1 MELSAL
7 GIPLEPLRYIWLIAF
22 IVYIGLCI
30 VPAITHPATISTEK
44 AKELYIARYGSPVN
58 NAMRYAERRSLEG
71 NPLPKHKLRSNL
83 TRARK
88 EIDSVYGISSIEA
101 WFHVLM
107 YVWACLVARSIFRL
121 YTDIAHNGI
130 LLPALLLPFYMVF
143 VGARSGRRTWRK
155 ARSIDTDDVT
165 AGLPQIYSA
174 ALMRLNIFA
183 VPNGAHPQAK
193 PVRAKNDFYVETHFV
208 LVVALIVF
216 FYSLVGWTILG
227 VRPMPIG
234 GASITLAIVATVT
247 AVTRWVHMRRYL
259 LFNPDSFYIG
269 RLFLPAKK
277 YSYPDIVEFCVFPK
291 NPEQIKPTFYE
302 PSQWQI
308 EIKVPSKIP
317 PNLAK
322 RMPWLRRHIV
332 AVHDERVV
340 CLTSQVAFYLEQ
352 ERWADLRSPA
362 DREKLAEY
370 FTNGNIVCT
379 SLGYKP
385 VSEKPHV
392 ASACYEKT
400 SESELLLAD
409 HFIRFFFARGAQLG
423 KIHLDSHYIED
434 LCRPIMIALIFRA
447 S

>member
-7 GIPLEPLRYIWLIAF
+7 GIPLEPVRYIWLIAF

-44 AKELYIARYGSPVN
+44 AKELYIARYGSPIN

-155 ARSIDTDDVT
+155 ARSIDTDDIT

-174 ALMRLNIFA
+174 ALMRLNVFA
-183 VPNGAHPQAK
+183 APKEAHPQAK

-208 LVVALIVF
+208 LVLALIVF
-216 FYSLVGWTILG
+216 FYSLVGWTVLG
-227 VRPMPIG
+227 VQPMPVG
-234 GASITLAIVATVT
+234 GASITLAIVTTVT
-247 AVTRWVHMRRYL
+247 AVTRWVHMRRFL
-259 LFNPDSFYIG
+259 LFNPDSFYVG

-277 YSYPDIVEFCVFPK
+277 YSYPDIEEFCVFPK

-308 EIKVPSKIP
+308 EIKVQSFIP

-322 RMPWLRRHIV
+322 RMPWLCRHIV

-385 VSEKPHV
+385 VSE
-392 ASACYEKT
+392 EQ
-400 SESELLLAD
+400 E
-409 HFIRFFFARGAQLG
+409 
-423 KIHLDSHYIED
+423 
-434 LCRPIMIALIFRA
+434 
-447 S
+447 

>member
-7 GIPLEPLRYIWLIAF
+7 GIPLEPVRYIWLIAF

-30 VPAITHPATISTEK
+30 VPAITHPATISREK

-88 EIDSVYGISSIEA
+88 EIDSILGISSIEA

-155 ARSIDTDDVT
+155 ARSIDTDDIT

-174 ALMRLNIFA
+174 ALMRLNVFA
-183 VPNGAHPQAK
+183 APKEAHPQAK

-208 LVVALIVF
+208 LVLALIVF
-216 FYSLVGWTILG
+216 FYSLVGWTVLG
-227 VRPMPIG
+227 VQPMPVG
-234 GASITLAIVATVT
+234 GASITLAIVTTVT
-247 AVTRWVHMRRYL
+247 AVTRWVHMRRFL
-259 LFNPDSFYIG
+259 LFNPDSFYVG

-277 YSYPDIVEFCVFPK
+277 YSYPDIEEFCVFPK

-370 FTNGNIVCT
+370 FTNGNVVCT

-385 VSEKPHV
+385 VREEQ
-392 ASACYEKT
+392 A
-400 SESELLLAD
+400 
-409 HFIRFFFARGAQLG
+409 
-423 KIHLDSHYIED
+423 
-434 LCRPIMIALIFRA
+434 
-447 S
+447 

>member
-1 MELSAL
+1 MDLAAL
-7 GIPLEPLRYIWLIAF
+7 GLPLEQVRNVWLIAF

-155 ARSIDTDDVT
+155 ARSIDTDDIT

-174 ALMRLNIFA
+174 ALMRLNVFA
-183 VPNGAHPQAK
+183 APQEAHPQAK

-208 LVVALIVF
+208 LVLALIVF
-216 FYSLVGWTILG
+216 FYSLVGWTVLG
-227 VRPMPIG
+227 VQPMPIG
-234 GASITLAIVATVT
+234 GASITLAIVTTVT
-247 AVTRWVHMRRYL
+247 AVTRWVPMRRYL
-259 LFNPDSFYIG
+259 LFNPDSFYVG

-277 YSYPDIVEFCVFPK
+277 YSYPDIEEFCVFPK

-385 VSEKPHV
+385 VSEEP
-392 ASACYEKT
+392 EK
-400 SESELLLAD
+400 
-409 HFIRFFFARGAQLG
+409 
-423 KIHLDSHYIED
+423 
-434 LCRPIMIALIFRA
+434 
-447 S
+447 

>member
-1 MELSAL
+1 MELNAL
-7 GIPLEPLRYIWLIAF
+7 GIPLEPVRYIWLIAF
-22 IVYIGLCI
+22 IVYIGLCV

-155 ARSIDTDDVT
+155 ARSIDTDDMT

-174 ALMRLNIFA
+174 ALMRLNVFA
-183 VPNGAHPQAK
+183 APQEAHPQAK

-208 LVVALIVF
+208 LVLALIVF
-216 FYSLVGWTILG
+216 FYSLVGWTVLG
-227 VRPMPIG
+227 VQPMPIG

-302 PSQWQI
+302 PPQWQI

-385 VSEKPHV
+385 INEEQP
-392 ASACYEKT
+392 
-400 SESELLLAD
+400 
-409 HFIRFFFARGAQLG
+409 
-423 KIHLDSHYIED
+423 
-434 LCRPIMIALIFRA
+434 
-447 S
+447 

>member
-7 GIPLEPLRYIWLIAF
+7 GMPLEPVRYIWLIAF
-22 IVYIGLCI
+22 IVYIGLCV
-30 VPAITHPATISTEK
+30 VPAITHPATITTEK

-277 YSYPDIVEFCVFPK
+277 YSYPDIEEFCVFPK

-308 EIKVPSKIP
+308 EIKVPSFIP

-385 VSEKPHV
+385 VSEEPEEQ
-392 ASACYEKT
+392 S
-400 SESELLLAD
+400 
-409 HFIRFFFARGAQLG
+409 
-423 KIHLDSHYIED
+423 
-434 LCRPIMIALIFRA
+434 
-447 S
+447 

>member
-1 MELSAL
+1 MELSAF

-155 ARSIDTDDVT
+155 ARSIDTDDMT
-165 AGLPQIYSA
+165 AGLPQIYST
-174 ALMRLNIFA
+174 ALMRLNVFA

-208 LVVALIVF
+208 LVLALIVF
-216 FYSLVGWTILG
+216 FYSLVGWTVLG
-227 VRPMPIG
+227 VQPMPIG

-385 VSEKPHV
+385 INEEQP
-392 ASACYEKT
+392 
-400 SESELLLAD
+400 
-409 HFIRFFFARGAQLG
+409 
-423 KIHLDSHYIED
+423 
-434 LCRPIMIALIFRA
+434 
-447 S
+447 

>member
-1 MELSAL
+1 MDLAAL
-7 GIPLEPLRYIWLIAF
+7 GLPMEQVRNVWLIAF

-30 VPAITHPATISTEK
+30 VPAITHPATISREK
-44 AKELYIARYGSPVN
+44 AKELYIARYGSPIN

-155 ARSIDTDDVT
+155 ARSIDTDDMT

-174 ALMRLNIFA
+174 ALMRLNLFA

-216 FYSLVGWTILG
+216 FYSLVGWTVLG
-227 VRPMPIG
+227 VQPMPIG
-234 GASITLAIVATVT
+234 GASITLAIVTTVT
-247 AVTRWVHMRRYL
+247 AVTRWVYMRRYL

-277 YSYPDIVEFCVFPK
+277 YRYPDIVEFCVFPK

-322 RMPWLRRHIV
+322 RMPWLCRHIV

-370 FTNGNIVCT
+370 FTNGNVVCT

-385 VSEKPHV
+385 VSEEQ
-392 ASACYEKT
+392 A
-400 SESELLLAD
+400 
-409 HFIRFFFARGAQLG
+409 
-423 KIHLDSHYIED
+423 
-434 LCRPIMIALIFRA
+434 
-447 S
+447 

>member
-7 GIPLEPLRYIWLIAF
+7 GIPLEPVRYIWLIAF

-30 VPAITHPATISTEK
+30 VPAITHPATISREK

-155 ARSIDTDDVT
+155 ARSIDTDDMT

-174 ALMRLNIFA
+174 ALMRLNVFA
-183 VPNGAHPQAK
+183 APQEAHPQAK

-208 LVVALIVF
+208 LVLALIVF
-216 FYSLVGWTILG
+216 FYSLVGWTVLG
-227 VRPMPIG
+227 VQPMPIG

-385 VSEKPHV
+385 INEEQP
-392 ASACYEKT
+392 
-400 SESELLLAD
+400 
-409 HFIRFFFARGAQLG
+409 
-423 KIHLDSHYIED
+423 
-434 LCRPIMIALIFRA
+434 
-447 S
+447 

>member
-7 GIPLEPLRYIWLIAF
+7 GIPLEPVRYIWLIAF
-22 IVYIGLCI
+22 IVYIGLCV

-88 EIDSVYGISSIEA
+88 EIDSIFGVSSIEA

-155 ARSIDTDDVT
+155 ARSIDTDDIT
-165 AGLPQIYSA
+165 AGLPQIYST
-174 ALMRLNIFA
+174 ALMRLNVFA
-183 VPNGAHPQAK
+183 APKEAHPQAK
-193 PVRAKNDFYVETHFV
+193 PVRAKNDFYIETHFV
-208 LVVALIVF
+208 LVLALIVF

-234 GASITLAIVATVT
+234 GASITLAIVTTVT
-247 AVTRWVHMRRYL
+247 VVTRWVYMRRYL

-308 EIKVPSKIP
+308 EIKVPFFIP

-322 RMPWLRRHIV
+322 HMPWLRRHIV

-370 FTNGNIVCT
+370 FINGNVVCT

-385 VSEKPHV
+385 VSEEQ
-392 ASACYEKT
+392 A
-400 SESELLLAD
+400 
-409 HFIRFFFARGAQLG
+409 
-423 KIHLDSHYIED
+423 
-434 LCRPIMIALIFRA
+434 
-447 S
+447 

>member
-7 GIPLEPLRYIWLIAF
+7 GIPLEPVRYIWLIAF
-22 IVYIGLCI
+22 LLYLVVCVAVDIAYS
-30 VPAITHPATISTEK
+30 STLS
-44 AKELYIARYGSPVN
+44 KEEARRLHVFYKGSPVDK
-58 NAMRYAERRSLEG
+58 AMRYAERRSLDG
-71 NPLPKHKLRSNL
+71 DPLPKHKLRSNL

-88 EIDSVYGISSIEA
+88 ELDSISGVSKFEA
-101 WFHVLM
+101 WMRAVM
-107 YVWACLVARSIFRL
+107 YVWACFVARSIFLL
-121 YTDIAHNGI
+121 YKDIARDGI
-130 LLPALLLPFYMVF
+130 LLPALILPFYMVYL
-143 VGARSGRRTWRK
+143 GACWSRFTWRSS
-155 ARSIDTDDVT
+155 RYFNLDNHT
-165 AGLPQIYSA
+165 AGMPRALGEMLNRVDAFFTPQD
-174 ALMRLNIFA
+174 
-183 VPNGAHPQAK
+183 AHPQAK

-208 LVVALIVF
+208 LVLALIVF
-216 FYSLVGWTILG
+216 FYSLVGWTVLG
-227 VRPMPIG
+227 VQPMPIG
-234 GASITLAIVATVT
+234 GASITLAIVTTVT

-277 YSYPDIVEFCVFPK
+277 YSYPDIEEFCVFPK

-308 EIKVPSKIP
+308 EIKVPSRIP

-385 VSEKPHV
+385 VSKEQ
-392 ASACYEKT
+392 A
-400 SESELLLAD
+400 
-409 HFIRFFFARGAQLG
+409 
-423 KIHLDSHYIED
+423 
-434 LCRPIMIALIFRA
+434 
-447 S
+447 

>member
-22 IVYIGLCI
+22 LLYLVVCVAVDIAYS
-30 VPAITHPATISTEK
+30 STMS
-44 AKELYIARYGSPVN
+44 KEEARRLHVFYKGSPVDK
-58 NAMRYAERRSLEG
+58 AMRYAERRSLDG
-71 NPLPKHKLRSNL
+71 DPLPKHKLRSNL

-385 VSEKPHV
+385 INEEQP
-392 ASACYEKT
+392 
-400 SESELLLAD
+400 
-409 HFIRFFFARGAQLG
+409 
-423 KIHLDSHYIED
+423 
-434 LCRPIMIALIFRA
+434 
-447 S
+447 

>member
-22 IVYIGLCI
+22 LLYLVVCVAVDIAYS
-30 VPAITHPATISTEK
+30 STMS
-44 AKELYIARYGSPVN
+44 KEEARRLHVFYKGSPVDK
-58 NAMRYAERRSLEG
+58 AMRYAERRSLDG
-71 NPLPKHKLRSNL
+71 DPLPKHKLRSNL

-88 EIDSVYGISSIEA
+88 ELDSISGVSKFEA
-101 WFHVLM
+101 WMHAVM
-107 YVWACLVARSIFRL
+107 YVWACVIARSIFRL

-155 ARSIDTDDVT
+155 ARSIDTDDMT

-174 ALMRLNIFA
+174 ALMRLNLFA

-193 PVRAKNDFYVETHFV
+193 PVRAKNDFYVEAHFV

-216 FYSLVGWTILG
+216 FYSLVGWTVLG
-227 VRPMPIG
+227 VQPMPIG
-234 GASITLAIVATVT
+234 GASITLAIVTTVT
-247 AVTRWVHMRRYL
+247 AVTRWVYMRRYL

-277 YSYPDIVEFCVFPK
+277 YSYPDIEEFCVFPK

-308 EIKVPSKIP
+308 EIKVPSRIP
-317 PNLAK
+317 PNLAQ

-352 ERWADLRSPA
+352 KRWADLRSPA

-385 VSEKPHV
+385 VSEEP
-392 ASACYEKT
+392 EK
-400 SESELLLAD
+400 
-409 HFIRFFFARGAQLG
+409 
-423 KIHLDSHYIED
+423 
-434 LCRPIMIALIFRA
+434 
-447 S
+447 

>member
-30 VPAITHPATISTEK
+30 VPAITHPATISREK
-44 AKELYIARYGSPVN
+44 AKELYIARYGSPIN

-155 ARSIDTDDVT
+155 ARSIDTDDMT

-174 ALMRLNIFA
+174 ALMRLNLFA
-183 VPNGAHPQAK
+183 APKEAHPQAK
-193 PVRAKNDFYVETHFV
+193 PVRAKNDFYIETHFV
-208 LVVALIVF
+208 LVLALIVF
-216 FYSLVGWTILG
+216 FYSLVGWTVLG
-227 VRPMPIG
+227 VQPMPIG
-234 GASITLAIVATVT
+234 GASITLAIVTTVT

-259 LFNPDSFYIG
+259 LFNPDSFYVG

-277 YSYPDIVEFCVFPK
+277 YSYPDIEEFCVFPK
-291 NPEQIKPTFYE
+291 NPEQIKTTFYE

-308 EIKVPSKIP
+308 EIKVPSRIP

-370 FTNGNIVCT
+370 FTNGNVVCT

-385 VSEKPHV
+385 VSEEQ
-392 ASACYEKT
+392 A
-400 SESELLLAD
+400 
-409 HFIRFFFARGAQLG
+409 
-423 KIHLDSHYIED
+423 
-434 LCRPIMIALIFRA
+434 
-447 S
+447 

>member
-7 GIPLEPLRYIWLIAF
+7 GIPLEPVRYIWLIAF

-30 VPAITHPATISTEK
+30 VPAITHPATISREK

-83 TRARK
+83 IRARK

-130 LLPALLLPFYMVF
+130 LLPALILPFYMVF

-155 ARSIDTDDVT
+155 ARSIDTDDIT

-174 ALMRLNIFA
+174 ALMRLNVFA
-183 VPNGAHPQAK
+183 APQEAHPQAK

-208 LVVALIVF
+208 LVLALIVF
-216 FYSLVGWTILG
+216 FYSLVGWTVLG
-227 VRPMPIG
+227 VQPMPIG
-234 GASITLAIVATVT
+234 GASITLAIVTTVT

-277 YSYPDIVEFCVFPK
+277 YSYPDIEEFCVFPK

-308 EIKVPSKIP
+308 EIKVPSRIP

-370 FTNGNIVCT
+370 FTNSNIVCT

-385 VSEKPHV
+385 VSKEQ
-392 ASACYEKT
+392 A
-400 SESELLLAD
+400 
-409 HFIRFFFARGAQLG
+409 
-423 KIHLDSHYIED
+423 
-434 LCRPIMIALIFRA
+434 
-447 S
+447 

>member
-1 MELSAL
+1 MDLAAL
-7 GIPLEPLRYIWLIAF
+7 GLPMEQVRNVWLIAF

-30 VPAITHPATISTEK
+30 VPAITHPATITTEK

-58 NAMRYAERRSLEG
+58 KAMRYAERRSLEG

-83 TRARK
+83 IRARK

-107 YVWACLVARSIFRL
+107 YVWACVVARSIFRL

-155 ARSIDTDDVT
+155 ARSIDADDIT

-208 LVVALIVF
+208 LVLALIVF

-234 GASITLAIVATVT
+234 GASITLAIVTTVT

-277 YSYPDIVEFCVFPK
+277 YSYPDIEEFCVFPK

-308 EIKVPSKIP
+308 EIKVPSRIP
-317 PNLAK
+317 PNLAQ

-385 VSEKPHV
+385 VSEEQ
-392 ASACYEKT
+392 A
-400 SESELLLAD
+400 
-409 HFIRFFFARGAQLG
+409 
-423 KIHLDSHYIED
+423 
-434 LCRPIMIALIFRA
+434 
-447 S
+447 

>member
-7 GIPLEPLRYIWLIAF
+7 GIPLEPVRYIWLIAF
-22 IVYIGLCI
+22 IVYIGLCV
-30 VPAITHPATISTEK
+30 VPAITHPATISREK

-88 EIDSVYGISSIEA
+88 EIDSVYYGISSIEA

-130 LLPALLLPFYMVF
+130 LLPALILPFYMVF

-155 ARSIDTDDVT
+155 ARSIDTDDIT

-174 ALMRLNIFA
+174 ALMRLNVFA
-183 VPNGAHPQAK
+183 APQEAHPQAK

-208 LVVALIVF
+208 LVLALIVF
-216 FYSLVGWTILG
+216 FYSLVGWTVLG
-227 VRPMPIG
+227 VQPMPVG
-234 GASITLAIVATVT
+234 GASITLAIVTTVT
-247 AVTRWVHMRRYL
+247 AVTRWVHMRRFL
-259 LFNPDSFYIG
+259 LFSPDSFYIG

-277 YSYPDIVEFCVFPK
+277 YSYPDIEEFCVFPK

-385 VSEKPHV
+385 VSEEQ
-392 ASACYEKT
+392 A
-400 SESELLLAD
+400 
-409 HFIRFFFARGAQLG
+409 
-423 KIHLDSHYIED
+423 
-434 LCRPIMIALIFRA
+434 
-447 S
+447 

>member
-30 VPAITHPATISTEK
+30 VPAITHPATISREK
-44 AKELYIARYGSPVN
+44 AKELYIARYGSPIN

-155 ARSIDTDDVT
+155 ARSIDTDDMT

-174 ALMRLNIFA
+174 ALMRLNLFA

-216 FYSLVGWTILG
+216 FYSLVGWTVLG
-227 VRPMPIG
+227 VQPMPIG
-234 GASITLAIVATVT
+234 GASITLAIVTTVT
-247 AVTRWVHMRRYL
+247 AVTRWVYMRRYL

-277 YSYPDIVEFCVFPK
+277 YSYPDIEEFCVFPK

-308 EIKVPSKIP
+308 EIKVPSFIP

-385 VSEKPHV
+385 VSEEPEEQ
-392 ASACYEKT
+392 S
-400 SESELLLAD
+400 
-409 HFIRFFFARGAQLG
+409 
-423 KIHLDSHYIED
+423 
-434 LCRPIMIALIFRA
+434 
-447 S
+447 

>member
-7 GIPLEPLRYIWLIAF
+7 GISLEPVRYIWLFAF
-22 IVYIGLCI
+22 IVYIGLCV

-58 NAMRYAERRSLEG
+58 KAMRYAERRSLEG

-88 EIDSVYGISSIEA
+88 EIDSIFGVSSIEA

-155 ARSIDTDDVT
+155 ARSIDTDDIT

-174 ALMRLNIFA
+174 ALMRLNVFA
-183 VPNGAHPQAK
+183 APKEAHPQAK

-208 LVVALIVF
+208 LVLALIVF
-216 FYSLVGWTILG
+216 FYSLVGWTVLG
-227 VRPMPIG
+227 IQPMPIG
-234 GASITLAIVATVT
+234 GASITLAIVTTVT

-269 RLFLPAKK
+269 RIFLPAKK
-277 YSYPDIVEFCVFPK
+277 YSYSDIEEFCVFPK
-291 NPEQIKPTFYE
+291 NPEQIKSTFYE

-370 FTNGNIVCT
+370 FTNGNVVCT

-385 VSEKPHV
+385 VSEEQ
-392 ASACYEKT
+392 A
-400 SESELLLAD
+400 
-409 HFIRFFFARGAQLG
+409 
-423 KIHLDSHYIED
+423 
-434 LCRPIMIALIFRA
+434 
-447 S
+447 

>member
-1 MELSAL
+1 MELSAF

-58 NAMRYAERRSLEG
+58 NAMRYAERRSLKG

-155 ARSIDTDDVT
+155 ARSIDTDDMT
-165 AGLPQIYSA
+165 AGLPQIYST
-174 ALMRLNIFA
+174 ALMRLNVFA

-216 FYSLVGWTILG
+216 FYSLVGWTVLG
-227 VRPMPIG
+227 VQPMPIG
-234 GASITLAIVATVT
+234 GASITLAIVTTVT
-247 AVTRWVHMRRYL
+247 AVTRWVYMRRYL
-259 LFNPDSFYIG
+259 LFNPDSFYVG

-277 YSYPDIVEFCVFPK
+277 YRYTDIEEFCVFPK

-308 EIKVPSKIP
+308 EIKVPSRIP

-370 FTNGNIVCT
+370 FTNGNVVCT

-385 VSEKPHV
+385 VSEEQ
-392 ASACYEKT
+392 S
-400 SESELLLAD
+400 
-409 HFIRFFFARGAQLG
+409 
-423 KIHLDSHYIED
+423 
-434 LCRPIMIALIFRA
+434 
-447 S
+447 

>member
-1 MELSAL
+1 MELNAL
-7 GIPLEPLRYIWLIAF
+7 GIPLEPVRYIWLFAF
-22 IVYIGLCI
+22 IVYIGLCV

-130 LLPALLLPFYMVF
+130 LLPALILPFYMVF

-155 ARSIDTDDVT
+155 ARSIDTDDIT

-174 ALMRLNIFA
+174 ALMRLNVFA
-183 VPNGAHPQAK
+183 APQEAHPQAK

-208 LVVALIVF
+208 LVLALIVF
-216 FYSLVGWTILG
+216 FYSLVGWTVLG
-227 VRPMPIG
+227 VQPMPIG
-234 GASITLAIVATVT
+234 GASITLAIVTTVT

-269 RLFLPAKK
+269 RIFLPAKK
-277 YSYPDIVEFCVFPK
+277 YSYSDIEEFCVFPK

-308 EIKVPSKIP
+308 EIKMPSRIP

-362 DREKLAEY
+362 DREKLAGY

-385 VSEKPHV
+385 VSEEQ
-392 ASACYEKT
+392 A
-400 SESELLLAD
+400 
-409 HFIRFFFARGAQLG
+409 
-423 KIHLDSHYIED
+423 
-434 LCRPIMIALIFRA
+434 
-447 S
+447 

>member
-7 GIPLEPLRYIWLIAF
+7 GIPLEPVRYIWLIAF

-30 VPAITHPATISTEK
+30 VPAITHPATISREK

-155 ARSIDTDDVT
+155 ARSIDTDDIT

-174 ALMRLNIFA
+174 ALMRLNVFA
-183 VPNGAHPQAK
+183 APKEAHPQAK

-208 LVVALIVF
+208 LVLALIVF
-216 FYSLVGWTILG
+216 FYSLVGWTVLG
-227 VRPMPIG
+227 VQPMPIG
-234 GASITLAIVATVT
+234 GASITLAIVTTVT

-259 LFNPDSFYIG
+259 LFNPDSFYVG

-277 YSYPDIVEFCVFPK
+277 YSYPDIEEFCVFPK
-291 NPEQIKPTFYE
+291 NPEQIKSTFYE

-308 EIKVPSKIP
+308 EIKVPSRIP
-317 PNLAK
+317 PNLAQHI
-322 RMPWLRRHIV
+322 PWLRRHIV

-385 VSEKPHV
+385 VSEEQ
-392 ASACYEKT
+392 A
-400 SESELLLAD
+400 
-409 HFIRFFFARGAQLG
+409 
-423 KIHLDSHYIED
+423 
-434 LCRPIMIALIFRA
+434 
-447 S
+447 

>member
-7 GIPLEPLRYIWLIAF
+7 GIPLEPVRYIWLIAF

-30 VPAITHPATISTEK
+30 VPAITHPATITTEK

-58 NAMRYAERRSLEG
+58 KAMRYAERRSLEG

-83 TRARK
+83 IRARK

-234 GASITLAIVATVT
+234 GASITLAIVTTVT
-247 AVTRWVHMRRYL
+247 VVTRWVHMRRYL

-385 VSEKPHV
+385 VSEEQP
-392 ASACYEKT
+392 
-400 SESELLLAD
+400 
-409 HFIRFFFARGAQLG
+409 
-423 KIHLDSHYIED
+423 
-434 LCRPIMIALIFRA
+434 
-447 S
+447 

>member
-7 GIPLEPLRYIWLIAF
+7 GIPLEPVRYIWLIAF

-30 VPAITHPATISTEK
+30 VPAITHPATISREK

-130 LLPALLLPFYMVF
+130 LLPALILPFYMVF

-155 ARSIDTDDVT
+155 ARSIDTDDIT

-174 ALMRLNIFA
+174 ALMRLNVFA
-183 VPNGAHPQAK
+183 APQEAHPQAK

-208 LVVALIVF
+208 LVLALIVF
-216 FYSLVGWTILG
+216 FYSLVGWTVLG
-227 VRPMPIG
+227 VQPMPIG
-234 GASITLAIVATVT
+234 GASITLAIVTTVT

-259 LFNPDSFYIG
+259 LFNPDSFYVG

-277 YSYPDIVEFCVFPK
+277 YSYPDIEEFCVFPK
-291 NPEQIKPTFYE
+291 NPEQIKSTFYE

-308 EIKVPSKIP
+308 EIKVPSRIP
-317 PNLAK
+317 PNLAQHI
-322 RMPWLRRHIV
+322 PWLRRHIV

-385 VSEKPHV
+385 VSKEQ
-392 ASACYEKT
+392 A
-400 SESELLLAD
+400 
-409 HFIRFFFARGAQLG
+409 
-423 KIHLDSHYIED
+423 
-434 LCRPIMIALIFRA
+434 
-447 S
+447 

>member
-1 MELSAL
+1 MELNAL
-7 GIPLEPLRYIWLIAF
+7 GIPLEPVRYIWLIAF
-22 IVYIGLCI
+22 IVYIGLCV

-155 ARSIDTDDVT
+155 ARSIDTDDIT

-174 ALMRLNIFA
+174 ALMRLNVFA
-183 VPNGAHPQAK
+183 APKEAHPQAK

-208 LVVALIVF
+208 LVLALIVF
-216 FYSLVGWTILG
+216 FYSLVGWTVLG
-227 VRPMPIG
+227 VQPMPIG
-234 GASITLAIVATVT
+234 GASITLAIVTTVT

-259 LFNPDSFYIG
+259 LFNPDSFYVG

-277 YSYPDIVEFCVFPK
+277 YSYPDIEEFCVFPK

-308 EIKVPSKIP
+308 EIKVPSFIP

-322 RMPWLRRHIV
+322 RMPWMRRHIV

-385 VSEKPHV
+385 VSEEPEEQ
-392 ASACYEKT
+392 S
-400 SESELLLAD
+400 
-409 HFIRFFFARGAQLG
+409 
-423 KIHLDSHYIED
+423 
-434 LCRPIMIALIFRA
+434 
-447 S
+447 

>member
-22 IVYIGLCI
+22 LLYLVVCVAVDIAYS
-30 VPAITHPATISTEK
+30 STMS
-44 AKELYIARYGSPVN
+44 KEEARRLHVFYKGSPVDK
-58 NAMRYAERRSLEG
+58 AMRYAERRSLDG
-71 NPLPKHKLRSNL
+71 DPLPKHKLRSNL

-88 EIDSVYGISSIEA
+88 ELDSISGVSKFEA
-101 WFHVLM
+101 WMHAVM
-107 YVWACLVARSIFRL
+107 YVWACVIARSIFRL

-155 ARSIDTDDVT
+155 ARSIDTDDMT

-174 ALMRLNIFA
+174 ALMRLNLFA

-193 PVRAKNDFYVETHFV
+193 PVRAKNDFYVEAHFV

-216 FYSLVGWTILG
+216 FYSLVGWTVLG
-227 VRPMPIG
+227 VQPMPIG
-234 GASITLAIVATVT
+234 GASITLAIVTTVT
-247 AVTRWVHMRRYL
+247 AVTRWVYMRRYL

-277 YSYPDIVEFCVFPK
+277 YRYPDIVEFCVFPK

-385 VSEKPHV
+385 VREEQ
-392 ASACYEKT
+392 A
-400 SESELLLAD
+400 
-409 HFIRFFFARGAQLG
+409 
-423 KIHLDSHYIED
+423 
-434 LCRPIMIALIFRA
+434 
-447 S
+447 

>member
-7 GIPLEPLRYIWLIAF
+7 GIPLEPVRYIWLIAF
-22 IVYIGLCI
+22 LLYLVVCVAVDIAYS
-30 VPAITHPATISTEK
+30 STLS
-44 AKELYIARYGSPVN
+44 KEEARRLHVFYKGSPVDK
-58 NAMRYAERRSLEG
+58 AMRYAERRSLDG
-71 NPLPKHKLRSNL
+71 DPLPKHKLRSNL

-88 EIDSVYGISSIEA
+88 ELDSISGVSKFEA
-101 WFHVLM
+101 WMHAVM

-155 ARSIDTDDVT
+155 ARSIDTDDIT

-174 ALMRLNIFA
+174 ALMRLNVFA
-183 VPNGAHPQAK
+183 APQEAHPQAK

-208 LVVALIVF
+208 LVLALIVF
-216 FYSLVGWTILG
+216 FYSLVGWTVLG
-227 VRPMPIG
+227 VQPMPIG
-234 GASITLAIVATVT
+234 GASITLAIVTTVT

-277 YSYPDIVEFCVFPK
+277 YSYPDIEEFCVFPK

-308 EIKVPSKIP
+308 EIKVPSRIP
-317 PNLAK
+317 PNLAQ

-385 VSEKPHV
+385 VSEEQ
-392 ASACYEKT
+392 A
-400 SESELLLAD
+400 
-409 HFIRFFFARGAQLG
+409 
-423 KIHLDSHYIED
+423 
-434 LCRPIMIALIFRA
+434 
-447 S
+447 

>member
-7 GIPLEPLRYIWLIAF
+7 GIPLEPVRYIWLIAF
-22 IVYIGLCI
+22 LLYLVVC
-30 VPAITHPATISTEK
+30 VAIDIAYSSTMS
-44 AKELYIARYGSPVN
+44 KEEARRLHVFYKGSPVDK
-58 NAMRYAERRSLEG
+58 AMRYAERRSLDG
-71 NPLPKHKLRSNL
+71 DPLPKHKLRSNL

-88 EIDSVYGISSIEA
+88 EIDSIFGISSIEA

-130 LLPALLLPFYMVF
+130 LLPALILPFYMVF

-155 ARSIDTDDVT
+155 ARSIDTDDIT

-174 ALMRLNIFA
+174 ALMRLNVFA
-183 VPNGAHPQAK
+183 APQEAHPQAK

-208 LVVALIVF
+208 LVLALIVF
-216 FYSLVGWTILG
+216 FYSLVGWTVLG
-227 VRPMPIG
+227 VQPMPIG
-234 GASITLAIVATVT
+234 GASITLAIVTTVT
-247 AVTRWVHMRRYL
+247 AVTWWVHMRRYL
-259 LFNPDSFYIG
+259 LFNPDSFYVG

-277 YSYPDIVEFCVFPK
+277 YSYPDIEEFCVFPK

-317 PNLAK
+317 PNLAQH
-322 RMPWLRRHIV
+322 MPWLRRHIV

-370 FTNGNIVCT
+370 FANGNIVCT

-385 VSEKPHV
+385 VSEEQ
-392 ASACYEKT
+392 A
-400 SESELLLAD
+400 
-409 HFIRFFFARGAQLG
+409 
-423 KIHLDSHYIED
+423 
-434 LCRPIMIALIFRA
+434 
-447 S
+447 

>member
-7 GIPLEPLRYIWLIAF
+7 GMPLEPVRYIWLIAF

-30 VPAITHPATISTEK
+30 VPAITHPATITTEK
-44 AKELYIARYGSPVN
+44 AKELYIARYGSSVN

-88 EIDSVYGISSIEA
+88 EIDSVYGISSVEA

-155 ARSIDTDDVT
+155 ARSIDTDDMT

-174 ALMRLNIFA
+174 ALMRLNLFA

-216 FYSLVGWTILG
+216 FYSLVGWTVLG
-227 VRPMPIG
+227 VQPMPIG
-234 GASITLAIVATVT
+234 GASITLAIVTTVT

-259 LFNPDSFYIG
+259 LFNPDSFYVG

-277 YSYPDIVEFCVFPK
+277 YSYPNIVEFCVFPK

-308 EIKVPSKIP
+308 EIKVPSFIP

-340 CLTSQVAFYLEQ
+340 CLTSQIAFYLEQ
-352 ERWADLRSPA
+352 ERWADMRSPA

-385 VSEKPHV
+385 VSEEQP
-392 ASACYEKT
+392 
-400 SESELLLAD
+400 
-409 HFIRFFFARGAQLG
+409 
-423 KIHLDSHYIED
+423 
-434 LCRPIMIALIFRA
+434 
-447 S
+447 

>member
-7 GIPLEPLRYIWLIAF
+7 GIPLEPVRYIWLIAF

-30 VPAITHPATISTEK
+30 VPAITHPATISREK
-44 AKELYIARYGSPVN
+44 AKELYIARYGSPIN

-155 ARSIDTDDVT
+155 ARSIDTDDMT

-174 ALMRLNIFA
+174 ALMRLNLFA

-216 FYSLVGWTILG
+216 FYSLVGWTVLG
-227 VRPMPIG
+227 VQPMPIG
-234 GASITLAIVATVT
+234 GASITLAIVTTVT
-247 AVTRWVHMRRYL
+247 AVTRWVYMRRYL
-259 LFNPDSFYIG
+259 LFNPDSFYVG

-277 YSYPDIVEFCVFPK
+277 YRYSDIEEFCVFPK

-308 EIKVPSKIP
+308 EIKVPSRIP

-370 FTNGNIVCT
+370 FTNGNVVCT

-385 VSEKPHV
+385 VSEEQSSTARSHMCFEKPPKTWLFETHV
-392 ASACYEKT
+392 ASQRSKREGV
-400 SESELLLAD
+400 
-409 HFIRFFFARGAQLG
+409 RRPARA
-423 KIHLDSHYIED
+423 
-434 LCRPIMIALIFRA
+434 A
-447 S
+447 SLPPPYRNRSG

>member
-7 GIPLEPLRYIWLIAF
+7 GIPLEPVRYIWLIAF

-30 VPAITHPATISTEK
+30 VPAITHPATISREK

-130 LLPALLLPFYMVF
+130 LLPALILPFYMVF

-155 ARSIDTDDVT
+155 ARSIDTDDIT

-174 ALMRLNIFA
+174 ALMRLNVFA
-183 VPNGAHPQAK
+183 APQEAHPQAK

-208 LVVALIVF
+208 LVLALIVF
-216 FYSLVGWTILG
+216 FYSLVGWTVLG
-227 VRPMPIG
+227 VQPMPIG
-234 GASITLAIVATVT
+234 GASITLAIVTTVT

-259 LFNPDSFYIG
+259 LFNPDSFYVG

-277 YSYPDIVEFCVFPK
+277 YSYPDIEEFCVFPK
-291 NPEQIKPTFYE
+291 NPEQIKSTFYE

-308 EIKVPSKIP
+308 EIKVPSRIP
-317 PNLAK
+317 PNLAQHI
-322 RMPWLRRHIV
+322 PWLRRHIV

-385 VSEKPHV
+385 VSEEQ
-392 ASACYEKT
+392 A
-400 SESELLLAD
+400 
-409 HFIRFFFARGAQLG
+409 
-423 KIHLDSHYIED
+423 
-434 LCRPIMIALIFRA
+434 
-447 S
+447 

>member
-7 GIPLEPLRYIWLIAF
+7 GIPLEPVRYIWLIAF

-30 VPAITHPATISTEK
+30 VPAITHPATISREK

-88 EIDSVYGISSIEA
+88 EIDSIFGVSSIEA

-155 ARSIDTDDVT
+155 ARSIDTDDIT

-174 ALMRLNIFA
+174 ALMRLNVFA
-183 VPNGAHPQAK
+183 APQEAHPQAK

-208 LVVALIVF
+208 LVLALIVF
-216 FYSLVGWTILG
+216 FYSLVGWTVLG
-227 VRPMPIG
+227 VQPMPIG
-234 GASITLAIVATVT
+234 GASITLAIVTTVT

-259 LFNPDSFYIG
+259 LFNPDSFYVG

-277 YSYPDIVEFCVFPK
+277 YSYSDIEEFCVFPK
-291 NPEQIKPTFYE
+291 NPEQIKLTFYE

-308 EIKVPSKIP
+308 EIKVPSRIP
-317 PNLAK
+317 PNLAQ

-352 ERWADLRSPA
+352 ERWADLCSPA

-385 VSEKPHV
+385 INEEQ
-392 ASACYEKT
+392 A
-400 SESELLLAD
+400 
-409 HFIRFFFARGAQLG
+409 
-423 KIHLDSHYIED
+423 
-434 LCRPIMIALIFRA
+434 
-447 S
+447 

>member
-7 GIPLEPLRYIWLIAF
+7 GIPLEPVRYIWLIAF

-30 VPAITHPATISTEK
+30 VPAITHPATITTEK

-58 NAMRYAERRSLEG
+58 KAMRYAERRSLEG

-88 EIDSVYGISSIEA
+88 EIDSVYGVSTIEA

-107 YVWACLVARSIFRL
+107 YVWACVVARSIFRL

-155 ARSIDTDDVT
+155 ARSIDADDIT

-216 FYSLVGWTILG
+216 FYSLVGWTVLG
-227 VRPMPIG
+227 VQPMPIG
-234 GASITLAIVATVT
+234 GASITLAIVTTVT
-247 AVTRWVHMRRYL
+247 VVTRWVYMRRYL

-308 EIKVPSKIP
+308 EIKVPSFIP

-322 RMPWLRRHIV
+322 RMPWLRKHIV

-385 VSEKPHV
+385 VSEEP
-392 ASACYEKT
+392 E
-400 SESELLLAD
+400 E
-409 HFIRFFFARGAQLG
+409 Q
-423 KIHLDSHYIED
+423 
-434 LCRPIMIALIFRA
+434 P
-447 S
+447 

>member
-1 MELSAL
+1 MDLSAL

-58 NAMRYAERRSLEG
+58 NAMRYAERRSLKG

-155 ARSIDTDDVT
+155 ARSIDTDDIT

-174 ALMRLNIFA
+174 ALMRLNVFA
-183 VPNGAHPQAK
+183 APKEAHPQAK

-208 LVVALIVF
+208 LVLALIVF
-216 FYSLVGWTILG
+216 FYSLVGWTVLG
-227 VRPMPIG
+227 VQPMPIG
-234 GASITLAIVATVT
+234 GASITLAIVTTVT

-259 LFNPDSFYIG
+259 LFNPDSFYVG

-277 YSYPDIVEFCVFPK
+277 YSYPDIEEFCVFPK

-308 EIKVPSKIP
+308 EVKVPSKIP

-385 VSEKPHV
+385 VRE
-392 ASACYEKT
+392 EQ
-400 SESELLLAD
+400 E
-409 HFIRFFFARGAQLG
+409 
-423 KIHLDSHYIED
+423 
-434 LCRPIMIALIFRA
+434 
-447 S
+447 

>member
-7 GIPLEPLRYIWLIAF
+7 GIPLEPVRYIWLIAF
-22 IVYIGLCI
+22 LLYLVVCVAVDIAYS
-30 VPAITHPATISTEK
+30 STMS
-44 AKELYIARYGSPVN
+44 KEEARRLHVFYKGSPVDK
-58 NAMRYAERRSLEG
+58 AMRYAERRSLDG
-71 NPLPKHKLRSNL
+71 DPLPKHKLRSNL

-88 EIDSVYGISSIEA
+88 ELDSISGVSKFEA
-101 WFHVLM
+101 WMHAVM
-107 YVWACLVARSIFRL
+107 YVWACIIARSIFLL
-121 YTDIAHNGI
+121 YKDIARDGI

-155 ARSIDTDDVT
+155 ARSIDTDDIT

-174 ALMRLNIFA
+174 ALMRLNVFA
-183 VPNGAHPQAK
+183 APKEAHPQTK

-208 LVVALIVF
+208 LVLALIVF
-216 FYSLVGWTILG
+216 FYSLVGWTVLG
-227 VRPMPIG
+227 VQPMPIG
-234 GASITLAIVATVT
+234 GASITLAIVTTVT
-247 AVTRWVHMRRYL
+247 AVTRWFHMRRYL
-259 LFNPDSFYIG
+259 LFNPDSFYVG

-277 YSYPDIVEFCVFPK
+277 YSYPDIEEFCVFPK

-340 CLTSQVAFYLEQ
+340 CLTSQVAFCLAQ

-385 VSEKPHV
+385 VSEEQ
-392 ASACYEKT
+392 A
-400 SESELLLAD
+400 
-409 HFIRFFFARGAQLG
+409 
-423 KIHLDSHYIED
+423 
-434 LCRPIMIALIFRA
+434 
-447 S
+447 

>member
-22 IVYIGLCI
+22 LLYLVVCVAVDIAYS
-30 VPAITHPATISTEK
+30 STMS
-44 AKELYIARYGSPVN
+44 KEEARRLHVFYKGSPVDK
-58 NAMRYAERRSLEG
+58 AMRYAERRSLEG

-155 ARSIDTDDVT
+155 ARSIDTDDMT

-174 ALMRLNIFA
+174 ALMRLNLFA

-193 PVRAKNDFYVETHFV
+193 PVRAKNDFYVEAHFV

-216 FYSLVGWTILG
+216 FYSLVGWTVLG
-227 VRPMPIG
+227 VQPMPIG
-234 GASITLAIVATVT
+234 GASITLAIVTTVT
-247 AVTRWVHMRRYL
+247 AVTRWVYMRRYL

-269 RLFLPAKK
+269 RSSSRRRSTVTPILWSSASSRRTPNR
-277 YSYPDIVEFCVFPK
+277 SSR
-291 NPEQIKPTFYE
+291 
-302 PSQWQI
+302 PST
-308 EIKVPSKIP
+308 S
-317 PNLAK
+317 
-322 RMPWLRRHIV
+322 RH
-332 AVHDERVV
+332 
-340 CLTSQVAFYLEQ
+340 
-352 ERWADLRSPA
+352 
-362 DREKLAEY
+362 
-370 FTNGNIVCT
+370 NG
-379 SLGYKP
+379 
-385 VSEKPHV
+385 
-392 ASACYEKT
+392 
-400 SESELLLAD
+400 
-409 HFIRFFFARGAQLG
+409 R
-423 KIHLDSHYIED
+423 
-434 LCRPIMIALIFRA
+434 
-447 S
+447 

>member
-1 MELSAL
+1 MRST
-7 GIPLEPLRYIWLIAF
+7 RY
-22 IVYIGLCI
+22 
-30 VPAITHPATISTEK
+30 HPPRNNQHGK

-88 EIDSVYGISSIEA
+88 EIDSIFGVSSIEA

-155 ARSIDTDDVT
+155 ARSIDTDDMT

-174 ALMRLNIFA
+174 ALMRLNLFA

-216 FYSLVGWTILG
+216 FYSLVGWTVLG
-227 VRPMPIG
+227 VQPMPIG
-234 GASITLAIVATVT
+234 GASITLAIVTTVT
-247 AVTRWVHMRRYL
+247 AVTRWVYMRRYL
-259 LFNPDSFYIG
+259 LFNPDSFYVG
-269 RLFLPAKK
+269 RLFLPVKK
-277 YSYPDIVEFCVFPK
+277 YSYPDIEEFCVFPK

-322 RMPWLRRHIV
+322 RMPWLCRHIV

-370 FTNGNIVCT
+370 FTNGNVVCT

-385 VSEKPHV
+385 VSEEQ
-392 ASACYEKT
+392 A
-400 SESELLLAD
+400 
-409 HFIRFFFARGAQLG
+409 
-423 KIHLDSHYIED
+423 
-434 LCRPIMIALIFRA
+434 
-447 S
+447 